1 MSCKTSLLVTFEIL
15 GLFFNTLTVDDKYP
29 CYKNEAFRLAIQVQL
44 SKKLKL
50 FYQFFIAFLK
60 STPNFA
66 HVEKK
71 DQVHSSAMSDIRD
84 SERYSYLNT
93 LKAMF

>member
-1 MSCKTSLLVTFEIL
+1 MTSILVI
-15 GLFFNTLTVDDKYP
+15 
-29 CYKNEAFRLAIQVQL
+29 KNKVFRLAIQVQL

-71 DQVHSSAMSDIRD
+71 IKFTVQLYPILLTPKDI
-84 SERYSYLNT
+84 LT
-93 LKAMF
+93 